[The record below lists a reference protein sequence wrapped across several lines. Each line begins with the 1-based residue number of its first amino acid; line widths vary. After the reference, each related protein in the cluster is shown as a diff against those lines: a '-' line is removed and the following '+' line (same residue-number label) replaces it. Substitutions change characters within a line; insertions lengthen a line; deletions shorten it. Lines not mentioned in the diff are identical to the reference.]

1 MRNITPSNIM
11 ASHIGKTQSL
21 TTHISPTDELPQLIQ
36 NIIEDAENRINLRLT
51 ESKQVHRYYDKVVSL
66 EEILIK

>member
-1 MRNITPSNIM
+1 M
-11 ASHIGKTQSL
+11 
-21 TTHISPTDELPQLIQ
+21 ELPQLIQ